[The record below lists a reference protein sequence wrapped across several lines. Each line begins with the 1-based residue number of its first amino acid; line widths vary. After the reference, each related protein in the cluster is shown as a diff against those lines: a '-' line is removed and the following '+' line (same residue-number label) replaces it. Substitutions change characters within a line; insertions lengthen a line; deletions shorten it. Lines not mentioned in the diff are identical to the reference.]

1 MGVVTVA
8 DVLRHA
14 EDFERKLA
22 EFYKRLSE
30 RATRDG
36 VRILADYMSRHR
48 LRIAGALDKLSP
60 AQVRRIC
67 CTPLRYEPHGA
78 DIRNIASAELVP
90 DAKAAEVLDAAIEFD
105 EELIRLYRQVANQP
119 VDQEVK
125 AIFESLI
132 RLEERSEIE
141 LKKMKAMDYF

>member
-14 EDFERKLA
+14 EAFEKRLGG
-22 EFYKRLSE
+22 FYKRLSE
-30 RATRDG
+30 RTSRDG
-36 VRILADYMSRHR
+36 VRLLADYMSRHR

-67 CTPLRYEPHGA
+67 CAPLRYEPQAA
-78 DIRNIASAELVP
+78 DRRSFEDVDLPA
-90 DAKAAEVLDAAIEFD
+90 DATAAQVLDAAIIFD
-105 EELIRLYRQVANQP
+105 ECLIGLYRQVVRQP

-125 AIFESLI
+125 AVFESLI
-132 RLEERSEIE
+132 RMEERSQIE